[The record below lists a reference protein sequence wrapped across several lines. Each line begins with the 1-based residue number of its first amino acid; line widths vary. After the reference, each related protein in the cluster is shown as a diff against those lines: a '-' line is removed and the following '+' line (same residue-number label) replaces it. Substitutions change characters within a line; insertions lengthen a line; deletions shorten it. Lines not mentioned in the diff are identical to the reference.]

1 MKDEYDFTNAV
12 PNPYAERLK
21 GKPLSTPT
29 TRGEQPSTGT
39 VQIVRDDDG
48 RYRWVLKAVDGK
60 RLAQSSEAYGSLDQC
75 QHAVDALV
83 EAMTFPATEISDA
96 A

>member
-1 MKDEYDFTNAV
+1 MKNEYDFSNAM

-39 VQIVRDDDG
+39 VQIVRDEEG
-48 RYRWVLKAVDGK
+48 RYRWILKAVDGK
-60 RLAQSSEAYGSLDQC
+60 CLAQSFEAYASLDQC
-75 QHAVDALV
+75 QHSVDALV
-83 EAMTFPATEISDA
+83 EAMAFPATEISDA

>member
-1 MKDEYDFTNAV
+1 MKNEYDFSNAA

-21 GKPLSTPT
+21 DKPLSTPT

-48 RYRWVLKAVDGK
+48 RYRWVLKAVNGE
-60 RLAQSSEAYGSLDQC
+60 RLAQSPEAYASLDQC
-75 QHAVDALV
+75 QNAVDALV
-83 EAMTFPATEISDA
+83 EAMAFPATEINDA